1 MKENT
6 LIIPVK
12 TDVLFLDKETTMAEA
27 KANFENLPYNDGKE
41 DVNSEFAFLSE
52 NFLSHPFQNNNL
64 LLQPGLHLHWALPDA
79 FTKGKVKDNGDEG
92 KHVEHYP
99 VPDRWIIIKSDSTTK
114 NIIKRW
120 VIESNYLH
128 PEEQDNKYHSIA
140 YPINGKEKLG
150 QPFRYMGRS
159 YEADKPPAINNK
171 TGSAVPEYLDGLT
184 AVGYGEHTFAA
195 FYPNCHSVFGFYDK
209 DVKSAGDLSSL
220 QYEIFGWYNNP
231 VKDPVNE
238 LVNDVDMSSSALHF
252 DGKDDFVV
260 IPNCLTNATAFTF
273 EAWVFVNTN
282 NKWQRI
288 FDFGNSASQY
298 LFLSFYDTSLRPRFG
313 FKPRLTDGEYS
324 LDATKEITLNQWHH
338 IAVTLSG
345 DEVIIYINGEQSGK
359 RNDLKYNLSLLGDT
373 NNNWLGRSQFYEI
386 NKDMF
391 FSGLL
396 SNVRFWDVAR
406 TQEEIK
412 KYMLDEID
420 LESKAPLAYYKF
432 NDGVAGA
439 DNTNK
444 ARLTDSSPHQYHGVL
459 NNFFLAGNSS
469 NWMVSAPVKMQQL
482 QNILNQQFSFVLQNT
497 AANFNNAVLPTSSF
511 CFSRVLFNEETTLPV
526 VDNSPAEVVIG
537 NTGTEALSA
546 WLNKQLNGTDNKIE
560 EQIEALQILSKMAG
574 KKLDTGPAFKEAFH
588 EKGFLQV
595 DGGSTWSLKL
605 TDVNTQHVLDGTNK
619 VSAGVEITL
628 PDMIA
633 MQLNELNILQ
643 QQYDRASDELVSLQQ
658 QLYADWCKYMTAAYH
673 PDIEQSLPPMD
684 EVSFFIKGTS
694 FKQIDKKKNDLSA
707 FKEKINAATISLNAL
722 ADKFNNSDIKDK
734 VILQKQFN
742 PNMDDSAAL
751 TTTKDP
757 SLNNRYVKNYSGAID
772 TDKEILQIAGQA
784 FNSISFWVNISSS
797 QPAEGNQMVNKDGTV
812 TQTGPGIF
820 IQITSAGNEI
830 DGTSL
835 NTDDAGIYWQ
845 NIYINGEMPDPYE
858 VFKWEDIPK
867 DQWVHIY
874 LQGTY
879 SISQPCEINLMQ
891 WIKGS
896 MAMIRIFKAGLDS
909 TELFYDMNMIGQKQL
924 KLSAGK
930 GPRYWQ
936 PTEPV
941 VLIKG
946 NIAKPSERNGFDK
959 ELPCMMMENKQ
970 QVSLLLEE
978 KTKLADMEKQLT
990 SQNISHSFLI
1000 SELTVRQGFFASAQR
1015 QVNDAFANLN
1025 IAKNENLKL
1034 KKQLLEA
1041 EAAYNKSRGD
1051 VDTNNKLLD
1060 STNKEIADNETKKEN
1075 VRTQISS
1082 LGSSLSDMLKKASL
1096 QVPLG
1101 IAEAE
1106 IVRLNTVLSTLK
1118 SASSSLTTRADNAF
1132 INLQQ
1137 AAAALKNSNDN
1148 LLQNEA
1154 LAGAAQIN
1162 LQQLPPTDGL
1172 EKSISDIFAAAEATK
1187 REMNSKL
1194 ASIDEIQKK
1203 IDADKFSEFATLL
1216 ANINTLSNIYP
1227 RFKEWFTN
1235 TVSVFVIGSNKTVS
1249 NPWNPLLLEWKVG
1262 ITPITDNSVI
1272 ENYTIPADIITYNY
1286 SLADDKPDLIL
1297 QTKPQ
1302 YDAQKILSGFSILT
1316 PQAKDRILHVIEKY
1330 LQTPDASSDE
1340 LKDFNTVVLQ
1350 AQDVLN
1356 KNNFLSQS
1364 LGGFNEA
1371 LQMLHQTFQLP
1382 IADPLGFADDQ
1393 DFADEVLQRVERQ
1406 SKYAPVP
1413 VFEFDPLRTG
1423 KLKLLELNVI
1433 DSFGQI
1439 KPVYPSQLK
1448 NIDTVITNENRY
1460 DENIYQPTSEPVF
1473 AHTLNNGDLPP
1484 RIAQPARVNF
1494 RWLSAADDEVEMNEH
1509 PAANPVCGWLVP
1521 DNIDKNILVFDAEGN
1536 AVGSINKAVGDDTTK
1551 LLPNQWRS
1559 APGTIHPIVIE
1570 QLSNQHLI
1578 NVINWLLKIPVLDSF
1593 IELLDE
1599 TLDQIDPENF
1609 AQHTDL
1615 AILMGRP
1622 IAIVRASV
1630 NLEVKGNYA
1639 INQSWE
1645 SFETDLNN
1653 VLTGTGYNN
1662 SRQTNGWENVKFPV
1676 RIGEHGQLNDGVLGY
1691 WIDDNPAILHSSVQ
1705 VDDTDTKSFFGT
1717 ATNTAGYDAQ
1727 RPAITLSPADNAV
1740 NITVLMDPRGKA
1752 HAACGALPAK
1762 IIDIPDD
1769 QYKPSLKKMSFT
1781 FYTRPL
1787 LMPSGKIAIPLPAE
1801 TGYQWSWLT
1810 RSNNLWKEV
1819 STTGIVHKDDFT
1831 NAFKNGEAIWKDLAD
1846 NGWIE
1851 ETINNK
1857 AQVVPNSR
1865 RKKPEPTDNIK
1876 AQQDK
1881 IQWIL
1886 DSGHIIDADAQAQ
1899 LSGSNEIKEGWLKLS
1914 PIK

>member
-12 TDVLFLDKETTMAEA
+12 TDVLFLEKESTVAEA

-79 FTKGKVKDNGDEG
+79 FTKGKIKGSSDDG
-92 KHVEHYP
+92 KQVEHCP
-99 VPDRWIIIKSDSTTK
+99 VPDRWIIIKSDSKTK
-114 NIIKRW
+114 SIIKRW
-120 VIESNYLH
+120 VVESNYLH
-128 PEEQDNKYHSIA
+128 PEEHDNKYHSIA
-140 YPINGKEKLG
+140 YPINGKEKTG

-159 YEADKPPAINNK
+159 YEADNPPAIYNK
-171 TGSAVPEYLDGLT
+171 TGRAMPEYLDGLT

-209 DVKSAGDLSSL
+209 DVKNAGSLSSI

-231 VKDPVNE
+231 AKDPVNE
-238 LVNDVDMSSSALHF
+238 LVNDENKNSSALHF
-252 DGKDDFVV
+252 DGQDDFVT

-273 EAWVFVNTN
+273 EAWVFLNAYN
-282 NKWQRI
+282 AWQRI
-288 FDFGNSASQY
+288 FDFGNSDSQY
-298 LFLSFYDTSLRPRFG
+298 IFLSLAYGTPRFAINLG
-313 FKPRLTDGEYS
+313 HGEQLVDVS
-324 LDATKEITLNQWHH
+324 VHFPLNEWHH

-345 DEVIIYINGEQSGK
+345 GTAVVFIDGEAKATENGFVYDPSQ
-359 RNDLKYNLSLLGDT
+359 LGNT
-373 NNNWLGRSQFYEI
+373 KNNWLGRSQYAV
-386 NKDMF
+386 DGY
-391 FSGLL
+391 FSGAL
-396 SNVRFWDVAR
+396 SQVRIWDEAR
-406 TQEEIK
+406 TQDEIK
-412 KYMLDEID
+412 TYMFNEID
-420 LESKAPLAYYKF
+420 VKSKTPLAYYKF
-432 NDGVAGA
+432 NNGVANA
-439 DNTNK
+439 DNTKDTNK
-444 ARLTDSSPHQYHGVL
+444 TRLTDSSPHQFDGTL
-459 NNFFLAGNSS
+459 NNFSFTGNIS
-469 NWMVSAPVKMQQL
+469 NWTDSAPVKMQQL
-482 QNILNQQFSFVLQNT
+482 QKNLNSQFSFVLQNPVD
-497 AANFNNAVLPTSSF
+497 NFNNPILPKSTF
-511 CFSRVLFNEETTLPV
+511 CFSRILFNEVTTSPV
-526 VDNSPAEVVIG
+526 ADNSPAEIVIG

-546 WLNKQLNGTDNKIE
+546 WLNKQLNGVDSKIE
-560 EQIEALQILSKMAG
+560 EQMEALQMLSKMAG

-588 EKGFLQV
+588 EKGFLQA
-595 DGGSTWSLKL
+595 DGGSKWSLKL
-605 TDVNTQHVLDGTNK
+605 TGVNAQPAIDGTNK

-628 PDMIA
+628 PASIA
-633 MQLNELNILQ
+633 TQVNELNILQ
-643 QQYDRASDELVSLQQ
+643 QRRDRENDELVSLQQ

-684 EVSFFIKGTS
+684 EVSFFIKSTS
-694 FKQIDKKKNDLSA
+694 FKQIDKKKNDLSG
-707 FKEKINAATISLNAL
+707 FEKQISTATIAL
-722 ADKFNNSDIKDK
+722 KKLTDKFNASDIKDK
-734 VILQKQFN
+734 IILQKHFD
-742 PNMDDSAAL
+742 PNQDDAPALAA
-751 TTTKDP
+751 TKDH
-757 SLNNRYVKNYSGAID
+757 SLNNRYVKNYSGVID
-772 TDKEILQIAGQA
+772 TDKEDLQITSQS

-797 QPAEGNQMVNKDGTV
+797 QPAEGNEMVNKDGSV
-812 TQTGPGIF
+812 LQTGPGIL
-820 IQITSAGNEI
+820 IQIASGGNTI

-835 NTDDAGIYWQ
+835 NTDDTGRYWQ
-845 NIYINGEMPDPYE
+845 HIYINGEKPDPYQL
-858 VFKWEDIPK
+858 FKWDDIPK
-867 DQWVHIY
+867 DQWVHVY
-874 LQGTY
+874 LQGAY
-879 SISQPCEINLMQ
+879 NISGPYEINLMQ

-896 MAMIRIFKAGLDS
+896 IVMIRVFNAGLDS
-909 TELFYDMNMIGQKQL
+909 TELFYDMNMTGLKQL
-924 KLSAGK
+924 ELYAGK

-941 VLIKG
+941 LLIKG
-946 NIAKPSERNGFDK
+946 GIAKPSERNGFDK
-959 ELPCMMMENKQ
+959 DLPCIMMENKQ
-970 QVSLLLEE
+970 QFSLLLEE
-978 KTKLADMEKQLT
+978 KAKLGELQQQLKDQK
-990 SQNISHSFLI
+990 SHARNFQNELDALQLI
-1000 SELTVRQGFFASAQR
+1000 IAGAKTA
-1015 QVNDAFANLN
+1015 VNDATVNYTN
-1025 IAKNENLKL
+1025 AKNENVQLQ
-1034 KKQLLEA
+1034 KQ
-1041 EAAYNKSRGD
+1041 
-1051 VDTNNKLLD
+1051 
-1060 STNKEIADNETKKEN
+1060 
-1075 VRTQISS
+1075 
-1082 LGSSLSDMLKKASL
+1082 
-1096 QVPLG
+1096 
-1101 IAEAE
+1101 
-1106 IVRLNTVLSTLK
+1106 
-1118 SASSSLTTRADNAF
+1118 
-1132 INLQQ
+1132 LQQ
-1137 AAAALKNSNDN
+1137 AEASYNKARANVDANNKQQEEINKQTAEKERTRDN
-1148 LLQNEA
+1148 IRR
-1154 LAGAAQIN
+1154 QIN
-1162 LQQLPPTDGL
+1162 LMGNKPADIFKKVPLQIQLGRLETELQVLKASFNKSESDGAFLTAAVNAALTDFEKAGALYSSSVINQQQKGGLKTAAENELNQLPGTDQL
-1172 EKSISDIFAAAEATK
+1172 EKNIADTIAAASATENEIAK
-1187 REMNSKL
+1187 KNNLVDELQKI
-1194 ASIDEIQKK
+1194 IDT
-1203 IDADKFSEFATLL
+1203 DRFSEFATLL
-1216 ANINTLSNIYP
+1216 ANINTVSDVYP
-1227 RFKEWFTN
+1227 GFKERFTN
-1235 TVSVFVIGSNKTVS
+1235 TVSVYVNGSNKTVS

-1262 ITPITDNSVI
+1262 ITPITDNSVA

-1330 LQTPDASSDE
+1330 LQTPDASNVE

-1393 DFADEVLQRVERQ
+1393 DFAQEVLQRVGKQ

-1423 KLKLLELNVI
+1423 KLQLIELNVI

-1439 KPVYPSQLK
+1439 KPVYPKQLK
-1448 NIDTVITNENRY
+1448 NNDTVITNQNRF
-1460 DENIYQPTSEPVF
+1460 DESIYQPTGEPVF
-1473 AHTLNNGDLPP
+1473 AHTLNKGELPP
-1484 RIAQPARVNF
+1484 RIAQPARINF
-1494 RWLSAADDEVEMNEH
+1494 RWLSAASDEVEMNDH

-1521 DNIDKNILVFDAEGN
+1521 DNIDKSILVFDADGN
-1536 AVGSINKAVGDDTTK
+1536 AVGSINKALTDESK
-1551 LLPNQWRS
+1551 NSLPSQWGS

-1570 QLSNQHLI
+1570 QLANQHLI

-1593 IELLDE
+1593 IEILDE

-1645 SFETDLNN
+1645 SFNADLNN
-1653 VLTGTGYNN
+1653 VLTGKGSNN
-1662 SRQTNGWENVKFPV
+1662 PRQTNGWENVKFPV

-1691 WIDDNPAILHSSVQ
+1691 WIDDDPSILHSSVPA
-1705 VDDTDTKSFFGT
+1705 DDTDMQNLFGKP
-1717 ATNTAGYDAQ
+1717 TNTAGYDTKK
-1727 RPAITLSPADNAV
+1727 PAITLSLADAPV
-1740 NITVLMDPRGKA
+1740 NITLLIDPRGKA

-1762 IIDIPDD
+1762 IIDIPED

-1787 LMPSGKIAIPLPAE
+1787 LMPLGKIAIPLPAE

-1810 RSNNLWKEV
+1810 QSNNLWKEV
-1819 STTGIVHKDDFT
+1819 STTGIVHKEDFT
-1831 NAFKNGEAIWKDLAD
+1831 RGFKNGEAIWKDLVD

-1851 ETINNK
+1851 ETVNDK
-1857 AQVVPNSR
+1857 GRVVPNSR

-1881 IQWIL
+1881 IQWML
-1886 DSGHIIDADAQAQ
+1886 DSGHIISADTQAQ